1 MAINFPDNPQDGE
14 EYAASNGIVYTYNAA
29 NDSWT
34 GALNVGS
41 DYWSQ
46 DVGGNLYPTD
56 TNADVWV
63 GGDSASS
70 PIVLGSDGNI
80 NASGTISVAGGVS
93 SAGDG
98 IQVASDGVVR
108 IRRDIDAEALSIFK
122 NGSSTSERVIVLS
135 TDGNAAFDGTVSAL
149 GSLNANNYDIDA
161 LDFLP

>member
-1 MAINFPDNPQDGE
+1 MAINFPDNPPDGQ

-34 GALNVGS
+34 GALGGN

-63 GGDSASS
+63 GGDDSDANTVLLSDGGMRTNGTVFAGDATTQGSGLFASS
-70 PIVLGSDGNI
+70 GSATAGAPAITARNYASGGDLFTGYDSGGNI
-80 NASGTISVAGGVS
+80 NVTI
-93 SAGDG
+93 
-98 IQVASDGVVR
+98 
-108 IRRDIDAEALSIFK
+108 EATGSI
-122 NGSSTSERVIVLS
+122 
-135 TDGNAAFDGTVSAL
+135 TVK
-149 GSLNANNYDIDA
+149 NYDIDA